1 MKRDC
6 HLKDNERQA
15 LQRFKELAGKKIPL
29 LDIRL
34 YGSKARGD
42 GRDDSDLDIMVV
54 TEENN
59 PQVRSDIYD
68 LCFELDLEYDTFL
81 SATIFEQRELEEG
94 PLSESPL
101 YKAVMREGISL

>member
-1 MKRDC
+1 MERDC
-6 HLKDNERQA
+6 HLKENERTA
-15 LQRFKELAGKKIPL
+15 LQQFKERAGQKIPL
-29 LDIRL
+29 FDIRL
-34 YGSKARGD
+34 FGSKARGD

-81 SATIFEQRELEEG
+81 STTIFERKELEEG

-101 YKAVMREGISL
+101 YKAAMREGIPL